1 MMLRVV
7 IVEDE
12 LPLLRELV
20 ETFSWRSVNCVV
32 AATAGTAA
40 EARRVIAETRPD
52 ILVTDIQ
59 LPDGNGISLIEETT
73 PRAAIVITGHSQI
86 EFAQKA
92 LRAGAVDFLLKPLD
106 DQELRSAVQRAV
118 IHVGGGVTMEAT
130 PPSESPAGGSVNPLV
145 HEARIFIQKNYPHDV
160 SLNEAA
166 RYLAISEGHL
176 ASLFKQQTGKTF
188 VQALTEHRMTVAAT
202 LLRDPRNRVTEVA
215 RQCGYRDPTYFS
227 RVFRRTMGMSPR
239 EYRQQN

>member
-1 MMLRVV
+1 MLRVV

-32 AATAGTAA
+32 AGTAGTAA
-40 EARRVIAETRPD
+40 EARRVIAETHPD

-106 DQELRSAVQRAV
+106 DEELREAVQRAV
-118 IHVGGGVTMEAT
+118 IHAGGGVITEMD
-130 PPSESPAGGSVNPLV
+130 AGDSVNPLV
-145 HEARIFIQKNYPHDV
+145 HEALIFIQKNYRNDV
-160 SLNEAA
+160 SLYEAA
-166 RYLAISEGHL
+166 QHLEISEGHL
-176 ASLFKQQTGKTF
+176 ASIFKQQTGKTF
-188 VQALTEHRMTVAAT
+188 VQALTEHRMTVAGT
-202 LLRDPRNRVTEVA
+202 LLRDPRNRIAEVA
-215 RQCGYRDPTYFS
+215 QRCGYRDPTYFS
-227 RVFRRTMGMSPR
+227 RVFRRTVGMSPR
-239 EYRQQN
+239 EYREQN